1 MVVLNKITF
10 SKYINDKKKMSFVVA
25 IKKEDFK

>member
-1 MVVLNKITF
+1 MVVSNKITF

-25 IKKEDFK
+25 IKKRGV